1 VLTAQ
6 RQIDGVWVGGLEM
19 GVSVV
24 NAFKDANRPL
34 PKMAGTNP
42 INGFLRLA
50 IENQVDFV
58 AAPFPPGASKLCIDT
73 VFKVLHGEQV
83 PRFTEV
89 SSVLSGTQTFG
100 TDKAKDVYRPQYNDD
115 WIGPEVI
122 PQAAYVAA
130 GFARK

>member
-1 VLTAQ
+1 MSCL
-6 RQIDGVWVGGLEM
+6 RQVKDFEDG
-19 GVSVV
+19 
-24 NAFKDANRPL
+24 AHARPL
-34 PKMAGTNP
+34 RVRATRQRTLVSG
-42 INGFLRLA
+42 GCLRL
-50 IENQVDFV
+50 D
-58 AAPFPPGASKLCIDT
+58 
-73 VFKVLHGEQV
+73 GEQV